1 MEYMVSSR
9 PLTPV
14 AVVQDARF
22 LAHLRDGDQL
32 ESHRRL
38 EQVHAMLDSLNG
50 SLPLTHLAPRSAAA
64 ADLEMVHTTAY
75 IQQVAQTANHPHSRL
90 TADTYASAESYAV
103 AALAAGGVMSAI
115 DAVVA
120 GPIRSAFVLARPPGH
135 HAEAGRAAGFC
146 LFNNVALG
154 AKYARTVLGLPKVL
168 IVDWDVHHGNG
179 IQHIFEQDPSVLYF
193 STHQYPLYP
202 GTGHFVE
209 AGRGGG
215 EGFTINVPLG
225 KGMGDGEF
233 VSLYQRL
240 LKPVALA
247 FQPDLVLVAAGFD
260 IHKKDP
266 LGRMK
271 ATEAG
276 FAGLTRILKGIAADC
291 CLGRLVLVLE
301 GGYHEKAL
309 ADSVRAVLAELCE
322 QTSADVHHL
331 CSQARQRRI
340 KQVIARCTHVQ
351 ERFWPCLGNCVSS

>member
-1 MEYMVSSR
+1 MLSSH
-9 PLTPV
+9 PMTSV
-14 AVVQDARF
+14 AVVQDPRF
-22 LAHLRDGDQL
+22 LAHLRDGGQL
-32 ESHRRL
+32 ESHKRL
-38 EQVHAMLDSLNG
+38 EQIHSMLENLNG
-50 SLPLTHLAPRSAAA
+50 SLPLTALAARTATQ
-64 ADLEMVHTTAY
+64 ADLEMVHTAAY
-75 IQQVAQTANHPHSRL
+75 IQQVAQTAHHSHSRL
-90 TADTYASAESYAV
+90 TADTYACAESYAV

-120 GPIRSAFVLARPPGH
+120 GPIMSAFVLARPPGH

-154 AKYARTVLGLPKVL
+154 AKYARTVMGLSKVL

-209 AGRGGG
+209 VGRGGG
-215 EGFTINVPLG
+215 EGFNINVPLK

-233 VSLYQRL
+233 VALYNKL

-247 FQPDLVLVAAGFD
+247 FRPDLVMVAAGFD

-271 ATEAG
+271 ASEIG
-276 FAGLTRILKGIAADC
+276 FAGLTRIIKGIAADC
-291 CLGRLVLVLE
+291 CQGRLVLVLE
-301 GGYHEKAL
+301 GGYHEKSL
-309 ADSVRAVLAELCE
+309 ADSVQAVLAELCGK
-322 QTSADVHHL
+322 TCTDVDYL
-331 CSQARQRRI
+331 CSQASQRRI
-340 KQVIARCTHVQ
+340 KPIIARCTHVL
-351 ERFWPCLGNCVSS
+351 ERFWPCLGIGVHS